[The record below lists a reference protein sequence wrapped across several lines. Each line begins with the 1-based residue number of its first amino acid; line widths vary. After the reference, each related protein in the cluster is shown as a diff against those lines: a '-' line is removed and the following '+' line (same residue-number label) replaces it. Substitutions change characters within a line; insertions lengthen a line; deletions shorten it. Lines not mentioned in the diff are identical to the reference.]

1 MSYRTT
7 PSITEQPGAFF
18 QPDALLPAQYFETY
32 QSSARL
38 GPEKKLMLAV
48 LEDVFVCFQKYAR
61 AQNRR
66 GKRLMSEAEAGIR
79 DENSDWFF
87 SFENIC
93 AALEFNPDYL
103 RHGLAQA
110 KARLVMQSINGE
122 SGGTH
127 TPTKKGYKKKK
138 YRLAA

>member
-1 MSYRTT
+1 MTYRTT
-7 PSITEQPGAFF
+7 PSITEQLGAFF

-32 QSSARL
+32 QSRARL
-38 GPEKKLMLAV
+38 GPEKRLMLAI

-66 GKRLMSEAEAGIR
+66 GKRLISEAEAWIR

-93 AALEFNPDYL
+93 AALEFDPNYL
-103 RHGLAQA
+103 RQGLAQA
-110 KARLVMQSINGE
+110 KKRLVMQSIETGP
-122 SGGTH
+122 GGTH
-127 TPTKKGYKKKK
+127 TPTKKGYKRKK